1 MNLPA
6 VHKTRAWSLGQEDL
20 LENGMATHPS
30 ILACRI
36 PWTEEPG
43 RLESM
48 GSPRGG
54 HDWATTWLREDVLKL
69 EPHCCETD
77 LQNFFPFANLKL
89 DILWITFFFS
99 LFPLIITSLL
109 SVSMNLTAFRYLSI
123 YLYLSFVTDISFS
136 IVSSCS
142 SLL

>member
-1 MNLPA
+1 MLVAQTIMNLPA

-20 LENGMATHPS
+20 LENGVAIHSS

-69 EPHCCETD
+69 EQLCCETD
-77 LQNFFPFANLKL
+77 LQKFFPFANLKL
-89 DILWITFFFS
+89 DIHWITFFFS
-99 LFPLIITSLL
+99 LFPLIITILL
-109 SVSMNLTAFRYLSI
+109 SVSTNLTAFRYLSI
-123 YLYLSFVTDISFS
+123 YI
-136 IVSSCS
+136 C
-142 SLL
+142 LLWLTFHLA